1 MKIYFAGV
9 PAGLQRTREEGLEE
23 SGIKS
28 RLVTFFYTF
37 FYLKKC
43 LITLKHY
50 KRIEHIDY
58 KGINDYEA

>member
-9 PAGLQRTREEGLEE
+9 PAGLQRTREEGLEA
-23 SGIKS
+23 SGIKN
-28 RLVTFFYTF
+28 RLVTF

-50 KRIEHIDY
+50 KRIISIDY
-58 KGINDYEA
+58 KGIKDYGE

>member
-23 SGIKS
+23 SGIKD
-28 RLVTFFYTF
+28 RLVTF

-43 LITLKHY
+43 LITMKHY
-50 KRIEHIDY
+50 KRIEHIEY
-58 KGINDYEA
+58 KG

>member
-1 MKIYFAGV
+1 LKTYFAGV

-23 SGIKS
+23 AGIKN
-28 RLVTFFYTF
+28 RLVTY

-50 KRIEHIDY
+50 KRIESINY
-58 KGINDYEA
+58 KGVNDYES